1 MPKRIPTPEPG
12 DDEPKYYTVVQ
23 PYPLHA
29 NWELPH
35 DYITCGR
42 WIAGC
47 IGPDT
52 LPFTA
57 ILYKPSA
64 RGQIIIEIDR
74 NYPEPE
80 RLLGEHRWSEFLKK
94 PNAEEQGRVSQ
105 IFYSTYATG
114 RQAQKDGWKRIN
126 VADSWFTNWN
136 PVNPVIA
143 HPYPATVWCPLPPED
158 KTNKPMCRP
167 LPVSVKPPPA
177 TKSAPP
183 PPVVP
188 GSASWAQQKAAPPTN
203 TPAAMRGAWA
213 AKAAT
218 SAANAQVNNK
228 GTGANGNKGNANG
241 NKGGAGKGGANGN
254 GKKTI
259 PANST
264 APWHIATA
272 PRSSN
277 TVAAKPVSP
286 AASAPAFPPGLPPLA
301 PPGLTRGGSTSTAS
315 TASTASADALAADF
329 VAIAISPSMEAN
341 LYGAVPDT
349 SPDPGAYVAEWE
361 KMPVADV
368 DALWPGAYSSY
379 TSTPLDYTPSETVEN
394 LWGEEAAIDNSKV
407 NAKPPNDIVCTVH
420 GIICKKGICS
430 ERAKLV
436 REKERAE
443 KLAKEREE
451 REAKGGGGKRGGGGG
466 WNKAGGGGRGR
477 NSGGNNGGGWEKR
490 NPWND
495 NDDSGS
501 ATGSEGR
508 SGTRS
513 PAPAPKND
521 GWATV
526 RR

>member
-143 HPYPATVWCPLPPED
+143 HPYPPTVWCPPPARGQNQQAHVPPAPRQRQAPACPEGRRAAAACGPRLRLLGPA
-158 KTNKPMCRP
+158 K
-167 LPVSVKPPPA
+167 KPPRPP
-177 TKSAPP
+177 TPP
-183 PPVVP
+183 PPCAALGPPRPLRARLKPPLRVRMGLVRMGTGTTRTTRAAMSRRRSRQTRLRRGTWPPLRAATTIVVAKP
-188 GSASWAQQKAAPPTN
+188 ETQPAPASAS
-203 TPAAMRGAWA
+203 
-213 AKAAT
+213 
-218 SAANAQVNNK
+218 S
-228 GTGANGNKGNANG
+228 
-241 NKGGAGKGGANGN
+241 
-254 GKKTI
+254 
-259 PANST
+259 
-264 APWHIATA
+264 
-272 PRSSN
+272 
-277 TVAAKPVSP
+277 
-286 AASAPAFPPGLPPLA
+286 SAPAFPPGLPPLA

-315 TASTASADALAADF
+315 TASTTSADTLAADF

-341 LYGAVPDT
+341 LYGAAVADT

-361 KMPVADV
+361 QMPVADA

-379 TSTPLDYTPSETVEN
+379 TSTPLEYSPSEKVEN
-394 LWGEEAAIDNSKV
+394 LWGEEEALDNSKV

-420 GIICKKGICS
+420 GIICKKGICA
-430 ERAKLV
+430 ERARLV
-436 REKERAE
+436 REKEKAD
-443 KLAKEREE
+443 KLAKEREA
-451 REAKGGGGKRGGGGG
+451 RG
-466 WNKAGGGGRGR
+466 WNKAGGGGGRGR
-477 NSGGNNGGGWEKR
+477 NSGGNGGGWEKKR
-490 NPWND
+490 GENPWND
-495 NDDSGS
+495 DDSGS

-508 SGTRS
+508 SDTRS
-513 PAPAPKND
+513 PAPAKND